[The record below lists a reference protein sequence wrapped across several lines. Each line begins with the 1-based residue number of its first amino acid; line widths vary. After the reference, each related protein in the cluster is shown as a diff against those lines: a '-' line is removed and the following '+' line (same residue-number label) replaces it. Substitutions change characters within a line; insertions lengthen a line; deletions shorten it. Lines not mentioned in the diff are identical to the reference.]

1 MTIQEAEQFY
11 LTNLK
16 LKNCAKN
23 TIAIRQY
30 GLKLFSKFLAT
41 KKISKVQTID
51 SQLLAEY
58 LNQRYYTINQYGK
71 QNKAVTRNLE
81 IGPVKGLLR
90 LLYEKQII
98 ATDLSIQVEYVK
110 APQQTLPNVILSK
123 QEVRQLLA
131 LPDVQTPL
139 GYRDRMMLEILYATG
154 LRRNELLNL
163 RLADIDFEQAT
174 IRIQQGKG
182 GKDRIV
188 PVNQTALK
196 FIQNYIRVIRPGL
209 VKDGNHDY
217 LLVNYLGNRL
227 RGSLNK
233 ILAPY
238 LKKVSKKSV
247 HIHTLRHTVATH
259 LLKRGMALRH
269 LQEFLGHSCLESTT
283 RYLQLEISDLQ
294 DECRRYHPRERVL
307 D

>member
-16 LKNCAKN
+16 LKNCAEN

>member
-30 GLKLFSKFLAT
+30 GLTLFSKFLAA
-41 KKISKVQTID
+41 KKISKVQAID
-51 SQLLAEY
+51 RHLLAEY

-98 ATDLSIQVEYVK
+98 ETDLSVQVEYVK

-123 QEVRQLLA
+123 QEVQQLLA

-154 LRRNELLNL
+154 IRRNELLNL
-163 RLADIDFEQAT
+163 RLEDIDFEQET
-174 IRIQQGKG
+174 IRVQQGKG
-182 GKDRIV
+182 GKDRVV

-196 FIQNYIRVIRPGL
+196 YIQNYIRVIRPGL
-209 VKDGNHDY
+209 VKNGNHDY
-217 LLVNYLGNRL
+217 LLVNYLGKRL

-259 LLKRGMALRH
+259 LLKRGMTLRH